1 MQKII
6 ICLTFIPWILYF
18 ISVSINAIKDLN
30 RNKITMNWL
39 KENVLNIFHFDN
51 IILIAIFIYFSIC
64 YPDSDQIMLVEVLL
78 FTFINLYLYLN
89 RYYDKNNKKEKIT
102 VNDIPTVLIIV
113 ILMLIPITYYLST
126 KKYTT
131 CYYIMYGYSFFNY
144 VIVYISKIINN
155 KIISIIK

>member
-1 MQKII
+1 MIEDKEKKPNVFK
-6 ICLTFIPWILYF
+6 T
-18 ISVSINAIKDLN
+18 D
-30 RNKITMNWL
+30 KIT
-39 KENVLNIFHFDN
+39 E
-51 IILIAIFIYFSIC
+51 
-64 YPDSDQIMLVEVLL
+64 EV
-78 FTFINLYLYLN
+78 
-89 RYYDKNNKKEKIT
+89 DEDKKEKIT

-131 CYYIMYGYSFFNY
+131 CYYIMFGYSFFNY